1 MIETLL
7 IYYKTCILQHTGLL
21 AAYKILQHLAT
32 RLQFLIISLKVI
44 TSTLQH
50 QSVYCRGAPRWSFA
64 SSSAPGRN
72 HGSRALKKKQ
82 RVDRLVIFPALG
94 KIHKKSKNPKGAKF
108 PSAPRLWNF
117 SFTINPFVTI
127 FTTMW
132 HVNTCENVLSCL
144 SCPTCS
150 QVCFRDHLVGSA
162 KRVRRCQFLPLDP

>member
-1 MIETLL
+1 M
-7 IYYKTCILQHTGLL
+7 
-21 AAYKILQHLAT
+21 LQHLAT

-50 QSVYCRGAPRWSFA
+50 QSVYCRGAPCWSFA

-94 KIHKKSKNPKGAKF
+94 KIHKNSKNPKGAKF

-117 SFTINPFVTI
+117 SFMMDPFVTI
-127 FTTMW
+127 FTTKW
-132 HVNTCENVLSCL
+132 HVNTCDMFYH
-144 SCPTCS
+144 
-150 QVCFRDHLVGSA
+150 VCHVPPAHRFASGITSSGAPRESEDVNSFLWTHSA
-162 KRVRRCQFLPLDP
+162 IASSFINFSIFYNFIVSIN

>member
-64 SSSAPGRN
+64 SSPAPGRN

-94 KIHKKSKNPKGAKF
+94 QIWKNPKGAKF

-117 SFTINPFVTI
+117 SFMMDPLIRYSQQCDMWIHVTCFIMFV
-127 FTTMW
+127 M
-132 HVNTCENVLSCL
+132 S
-144 SCPTCS
+144 
-150 QVCFRDHLVGSA
+150 HLLTGLLQGSP
-162 KRVRRCQFLPLDP
+162 RRERQESPKMSIPSFGPIVP